1 MFKAGKKR
9 LSVVAFIFTFLCVQ
23 TAFVSQRMNI
33 WRELS
38 PCGESIFSDG
48 ADDVFSDSACL
59 ADNHSGFSA
68 DSFSTDILICFIPD
82 GILRR
87 ASQFRGLLSCIC
99 AGNAVLTRYLRSVIA
114 IQTLK

>member
-1 MFKAGKKR
+1 MFKTEKKR
-9 LSVVAFIFTFLCVQ
+9 LWVVAFIFTFLCVQ

-38 PCGESIFSDG
+38 PHGESFLSDG

-68 DSFSTDILICFIPD
+68 DSFSTDILICFISD
-82 GILRR
+82 GILRQ
-87 ASQFRGLLSCIC
+87 ASQFKGLLSCVS
-99 AGNAVLTRYLRSVIA
+99 AGNAVLTRYLRAVIA

>member
-1 MFKAGKKR
+1 MFKAEKKR
-9 LSVVAFIFTFLCVQ
+9 LMFVAIIFTFLCVQ

-38 PCGESIFSDG
+38 PHCESIVSEG
-48 ADDVFSDSACL
+48 ADDAFSASACI

-68 DSFSTDILICFIPD
+68 DSFSTDILICFISD

-87 ASQFRGLLSCIC
+87 ASQFREFFSCVS